1 MLYPKTCIVFG
12 FVSLAILAGLT
23 SCRTRAFNS
32 ENSDS
37 SEKSLRGMV
46 VSKSTMVGELPFA
59 KKNGIASKVF
69 KEVVAPELE
78 EENRNY
84 RLRVEF
90 GKLRKDQYDLLM
102 NRFGGEGLVT
112 FDANRN
118 YELVD
123 FLTPKIQAL
132 DGRWLLTV
140 TEPDSRIP
148 IQWNDPKLVL
158 SGNREPVEVS
168 VGFNC
173 WMVLYE
179 ILRDIK
185 KPFAERKMT
194 FSFFGSAIAGPMFTA
209 GATFSDVGKIK
220 KPEWQP
226 KANAAARNANRA
238 VGDVLAIHSQFNFNA
253 PAHLAMWIDDDIY
266 FEKTNFSSE
275 DPMRLA
281 LFNDVVSP
289 YLEQDDESQP
299 LRMEFLRLGPT
310 AKPLPSPESLAGVY
324 PFGDGGIDG
333 IKLPKLPPEVQKT
346 VIFSLDTSLGGN
358 LGAYS
363 VSRIVS
369 VPLQRDAKT
378 GRATAVGADKL
389 STFSRSDSLCVSS
402 SNDRGVTK
410 NIAFKY
416 KIDRGLNLFVLNKRS
431 GVEAARIKGQFMKG
445 TGNGDVVMQFAT
457 GNKVLK
463 LSMGRFGSTT
473 LVHPGVSD
481 EIEMSCIRDAKYF
494 DKVD

>member
-1 MLYPKTCIVFG
+1 MLYPKIYVIYSC
-12 FVSLAILAGLT
+12 VSLAALAGLL
-23 SCRTRAFNS
+23 SCRTRAFNA

-37 SEKSLRGMV
+37 SEKSLRDMV
-46 VSKSTMVGELPFA
+46 VANSSMVGELSFA
-59 KKNGIASKVF
+59 KKNGIPSKVF
-69 KEVVAPELE
+69 KEIVAPELE

-90 GKLRKDQYDLLM
+90 GKLTKVQYDLLM

-112 FDANRN
+112 FDVNRN

-132 DGRWLLTV
+132 DGRWFLTV
-140 TEPDSRIP
+140 TEPESRIP

-158 SGNREPVEVS
+158 SGNREPVDVS
-168 VGFNC
+168 DGFNC

-194 FSFFGSAIAGPMFTA
+194 FSFFGSAIAGPMFKA
-209 GATFSDVGKIK
+209 GATFSDAGKLK
-220 KPEWQP
+220 KPDWQP
-226 KANAAARNANRA
+226 NANNAARNANRA
-238 VGDVLAIHSQFNFNA
+238 VGDVLVIHSQFNFNA
-253 PAHLAMWIDDDIY
+253 PAHVAMWIDDDIY

-281 LFNDVVSP
+281 FFNDVVSP
-289 YLEQDDESQP
+289 YLGQDDESQP

-310 AKPLPSPESLAGVY
+310 AKPLPSPESFAGVY
-324 PFGDGGIDG
+324 PFKVGEIDG
-333 IKLPKLPPEVQKT
+333 IKLPKLPPDIQKS
-346 VIFSLDTSLGGN
+346 VIFSLDTTLGGSLGT
-358 LGAYS
+358 YS
-363 VSRIVS
+363 VSRIVT

-410 NIAFKY
+410 PIAFKY
-416 KIDRGLNLFVLNKRS
+416 KIDRGLNLFVLNKKS

-445 TGNGDVVMQFAT
+445 SGNGDVVMQFVT

-463 LSMGRFGSTT
+463 LSMGRFGGAT
-473 LVHPGVSD
+473 LEHPGVSE
-481 EIEMSCIRDAKYF
+481 EIDMSCIRDAKYF
-494 DKVD
+494 DNVD